1 MPIAS
6 TAVCA
11 AVPTSAIA
19 TASRSSHVFQ
29 RGCGATKPSRTSS
42 NGNATIISRNFRSSR
57 KTGFYG
63 LDIYSLNASIKAV
76 INYLEEVD
84 PSAALRARHHY
95 GCFDGFHAENPRSY
109 GYAATLGLARSCEDD
124 VIRQLVALRERAF
137 DYLQKNGMYAA
148 EEFFYAEQN
157 AKVVVDAE
165 EYYRAMFQG
174 WATSWNL
181 RERHMSD
188 TLESLSAHLSDR
200 SGKPEKMVVWAHN
213 SHVGDARATEM
224 GEKGELTIGQ
234 LAREHYGNEAILI
247 GFSTY
252 GGTVT
257 AASEWDG
264 LAEIKKIIAGT
275 ADSYEALFHDTG
287 IEKFL
292 LVLRDNSGLAK
303 ELRVNRLQRAIGVL
317 YLPETELESHYFF
330 ARMSEQ
336 FDAIIHL
343 DETRAVRALEQNPL
357 WHKGEMYETYPTGL

>member
-1 MPIAS
+1 
-6 TAVCA
+6 
-11 AVPTSAIA
+11 
-19 TASRSSHVFQ
+19 
-29 RGCGATKPSRTSS
+29 
-42 NGNATIISRNFRSSR
+42 
-57 KTGFYG
+57 
-63 LDIYSLNASIKAV
+63 
-76 INYLEEVD
+76 
-84 PSAALRARHHY
+84 
-95 GCFDGFHAENPRSY
+95 
-109 GYAATLGLARSCEDD
+109 
-124 VIRQLVALRERAF
+124 
-137 DYLQKNGMYAA
+137 
-148 EEFFYAEQN
+148 
-157 AKVVVDAE
+157 
-165 EYYRAMFQG
+165 
-174 WATSWNL
+174 
-181 RERHMSD
+181 MSD

-264 LAEIKKIIAGT
+264 LAEIKKIIPGT